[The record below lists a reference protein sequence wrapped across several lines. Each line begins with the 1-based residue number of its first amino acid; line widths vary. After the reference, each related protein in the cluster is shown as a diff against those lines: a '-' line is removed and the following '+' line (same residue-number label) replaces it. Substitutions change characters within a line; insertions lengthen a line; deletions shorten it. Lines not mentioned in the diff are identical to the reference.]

1 MTRRIISEACNLEA
15 IRERDK
21 KQTRTLNGGAVLNML
36 QWVRP
41 GEARFT
47 LEGEGPEI
55 WTCDESEVHRA
66 TGSCG

>member
-1 MTRRIISEACNLEA
+1 MTRRIIRDESNLEA

-21 KQTRTLNGGAVLNML
+21 KETRTLKGGAVLNIL

-47 LEGEGPEI
+47 LEGEGAEV
-55 WTCDESEVHRA
+55 WTCDESAVHEA
-66 TGSCG
+66 TAP